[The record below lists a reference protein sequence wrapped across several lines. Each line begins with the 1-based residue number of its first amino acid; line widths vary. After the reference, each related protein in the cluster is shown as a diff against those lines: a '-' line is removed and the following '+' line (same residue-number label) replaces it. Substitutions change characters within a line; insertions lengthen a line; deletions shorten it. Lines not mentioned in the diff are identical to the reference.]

1 MARATSTPVYEGDH
15 ITRRAILCKARM
27 ETSFRIRGGGGASV
41 GVSLRGISLFV
52 SRMLLPS
59 FWKKA

>member
-27 ETSFRIRGGGGASV
+27 KTSFRIGGGGFS
-41 GVSLRGISLFV
+41 GG
-52 SRMLLPS
+52 
-59 FWKKA
+59 